1 MRYLLHLDDALA
13 VLTSSRRR
21 ACERYLLHLG
31 DVLAVVHAAEA
42 GLDLGGRLLLA
53 LLRHH
58 LLGAVLAVLGLDLE
72 RRVLLIR
79 VRRVDVRLLKY
90 AAAA

>member
-1 MRYLLHLDDALA
+1 M
-13 VLTSSRRR
+13 
-21 ACERYLLHLG
+21 RYLLHLG

-42 GLDLGGRLLLA
+42 GLDLGGRLLLS